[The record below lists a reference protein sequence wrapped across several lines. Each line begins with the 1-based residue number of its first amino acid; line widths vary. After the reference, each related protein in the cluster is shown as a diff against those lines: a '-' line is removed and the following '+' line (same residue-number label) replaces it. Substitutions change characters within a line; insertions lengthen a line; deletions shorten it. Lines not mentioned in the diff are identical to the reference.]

1 VATEEQNGWVKQTLG
16 IDVGGQAAAAS
27 PPIDAGTL
35 WREAKEATDA
45 RLGQLASKLRGTG
58 DPDLVRI
65 ADFGLFGISGGGKGV
80 NVALNKAMI
89 EYAGSGAEKRPQAA
103 QLLRKAVQQYR
114 ATLAANE
121 AVRLVDNNPFGVD
134 VAVAATLGAA
144 LEQIESSLP

>member
-1 VATEEQNGWVKQTLG
+1 MATEQQNAWIERVLG
-16 IDVGGQAAAAS
+16 AELGGRDAAD
-27 PPIDAGTL
+27 PNIDAREL
-35 WREAKEATDA
+35 WREAKEATDQRLGLLAA
-45 RLGQLASKLRGTG
+45 RLRRTG

-89 EYAGSGAEKRPQAA
+89 EYAGSGAEKRQQAA
-103 QLLRKAVQQYR
+103 QQLRKAVQQYR
-114 ATLAANE
+114 AALTANE

-144 LEQIESSLP
+144 LERIDRSLP